1 MKKVNFPKLP
11 KKIAVL
17 VKKGVSGCLLAEL
30 PELDIFTEA
39 DGLNHLFF
47 QVNDLIYTYFNV
59 PKKYQ
64 DQITFIPS
72 SVAQMKLVKIDK
84 QKPKPATRISVK
96 TFYDQELCKIAF
108 SSL

>member
-39 DGLNHLFF
+39 DGLNHFKNLG
-47 QVNDLIYTYFNV
+47 YTKDEV
-59 PKKYQ
+59 L
-64 DQITFIPS
+64 TC
-72 SVAQMKLVKIDK
+72 LVKK
-84 QKPKPATRISVK
+84 
-96 TFYDQELCKIAF
+96 
-108 SSL
+108 